1 MVATEDLNLVGSQV
15 WQNSDHCRYLYEP
28 CVSLELPSL
37 GIKKGLDIKDDW
49 QAHMHSGLLACNQ
62 QAFEELAFKTPL
74 RCLILSMALEKFFSE
89 KTEDELASL
98 LHAGRLA
105 FLQDLVDY
113 VLKHISNR
121 AVDKIVATSQIAR
134 SDSIPRESLRL
145 LLHLVPPEII
155 TESFYGVT
163 SVDLSGELFC
173 DKILP
178 RLSAF
183 QNMAE
188 LKLAFSDVQEQDL
201 VALTALTDLKI
212 LDLSGT
218 RIGNFGL
225 EILVNC
231 PTLKVLRL
239 TNCLIDSGAVEIIRQ
254 MKDRL
259 ESITLSRQSMGESA
273 SQALEQM
280 IPKIVWLGKPDSS
293 LQPE

>member
-1 MVATEDLNLVGSQV
+1 MPASEDLNLVGSQV
-15 WQNSDHCRYLYEP
+15 WQQSDHCRYLYQP

-37 GIKKGLDIKDDW
+37 SIKKGIDIESDW
-49 QAHMHSGLLACNQ
+49 HAHMRSGFLACNQ

-74 RCLILSMALEKFFSE
+74 RCLILAMALDKFLSE

-98 LHAGRLA
+98 LQERRLL
-105 FLQDLVDY
+105 FLKDLVDY

-121 AVDKIVATSQIAR
+121 AVGQIVATSRIAHN
-134 SDSIPRESLRL
+134 DSIPRESLRL

-155 TESFYGVT
+155 SENFYGVT

-188 LKLAFSDVQEQDL
+188 LKLAFSDVQEKDL
-201 VALTALTDLKI
+201 VSLTALTDLKI

-225 EILVNC
+225 EILANC
-231 PTLKVLRL
+231 QTLKVLRL
-239 TNCLIDSGAVEIIRQ
+239 TNSLIDGGAVEIVRQ
-254 MKDRL
+254 MKDQL

-273 SQALEQM
+273 SQELEQL
-280 IPKIVWLGKPDSS
+280 IPKVVWLGKPDSS